1 VAYFGEER
9 SAVLDSAVRKLI
21 DPVLNKIAHKLV
33 KYGVQANTLTI
44 AGFVFSVLGF
54 IAVAYQQYGLTI
66 LFIVLSRAM
75 DGLDGPLARQTAATD
90 FGGYLDIVFDF
101 IFYSGTVFFFAVG
114 QPAFALSAA
123 FLIFSFMGTGSSFL
137 AYAIMAAKHGINH
150 DKQGKKSFFYLQGI
164 TEGTET
170 ILILVLMCLFPSYF
184 NFIAYA
190 FGGLCWLTTIGRIRQ
205 AAKDFNDA

>member
-1 VAYFGEER
+1 M
-9 SAVLDSAVRKLI
+9 LDSTVRNLI
-21 DPVLNKIAHKLV
+21 DPLLNRIAHKLM
-33 KYGVQANTLTI
+33 KLGVRANTLTAI
-44 AGFVFSVLGF
+44 GFVFSILGF

-66 LFIVLSRAM
+66 LFILLSRAM

-101 IFYSGTVFFFAVG
+101 IFYAGTVFFFAVG
-114 QPAFALSAA
+114 QPNFALPAA

-150 DKQGKKSFFYLQGI
+150 DKQGKKSFFYLRGL

-170 ILILVLMCLFPSYF
+170 IFVLVMICLIPSHF
-184 NFIAYA
+184 SMIAYM
-190 FGGLCWLTTIGRIRQ
+190 FGGLCWLTTFGRIRQ
-205 AAKDFNDA
+205 AASDFNNI